1 MTAAE
6 KDEPAIAVVA
16 DDAAIL
22 IAAASDDDEEE
33 EEEAMAAVA
42 LAIVFEKSDLN
53 IKNRWRNRDLKLRQR
68 KKRKLIR
75 KNRKQV
81 EQT

>member
-33 EEEAMAAVA
+33 EEEEAIAAVA
-42 LAIVFEKSDLN
+42 LAIDFEKNDLN
-53 IKNRWRNRDLKLRQR
+53 IKNRWRNRDLKLRQTEKTQVNP
-68 KKRKLIR
+68 KK
-75 KNRKQV
+75 
-81 EQT
+81 E

>member
-33 EEEAMAAVA
+33 EEAIAAVA
-42 LAIVFEKSDLN
+42 LAIDFEKNDLN
-53 IKNRWRNRDLKLRQR
+53 IKNRWGR
-68 KKRKLIR
+68 
-75 KNRKQV
+75 
-81 EQT
+81 T